1 MPLTKVQTIGI
12 ETGISLTGVTTA
24 VSIGATNINVTGV
37 ITSTSAVVGTAVTI
51 NASGINATAAGIA
64 ITATNIGI
72 GSGGINGG
80 PISGN
85 RNKIIN
91 GAMMI
96 DQRNAGVSTTPTA
109 TASYTHILDRWAYNA
124 SQTLKTSIQQVGFG
138 TTGVIGLSSTARL
151 RVASAVTP
159 GVADYF
165 IFVQKIEGNNIAD
178 LGWGSSNA
186 QPITVSFFVN
196 SSVTGTYAIS
206 VRNAA
211 INRSYVDTYTI
222 NSANTWEYKTIVI
235 PGDTTGTWQI
245 GNDTGMELTFD
256 LGTGSNFNSTAG
268 TWAAGNFV
276 TTSGAVKWISTA
288 GAQFHLT
295 GVQLERGRQST
306 PFEMRSYGQEL
317 ALCQR
322 YYFKWLNNTG
332 SNRYLANMQAYATG
346 AVFGKVFDLPVEMR
360 TAPSCSLSGTF
371 TPVAANGSASGIA
384 AFTTLTMA
392 ENTRTTLSTGNM
404 SGSNGLV
411 AGNCSVIVTANNSY
425 IEANAEL

>member
-80 PISGN
+80 PISGD

-96 DQRNAGVSTTPTA
+96 DQRNAGVSTTPA
-109 TASYTHILDRWAYNA
+109 GTASYTYILDRWAYNA

-186 QPITVSFFVN
+186 QPVTVSFFVN

-206 VRNAA
+206 ARNAA

-235 PGDTTGTWQI
+235 PGDTAGTWQI

-256 LGTGSNFNSTAG
+256 LGSGSNFNSTAG

-295 GVQLERGRQST
+295 GVQLERGRQAT

-322 YYFKWLNNTG
+322 YYQVLIPNGVGGPEICMGIFYSATDFRGAVHLKQTMRTVPALNQVSGTNYFRAYWSSSSTPFNVLTLDG
-332 SNRYLANMQAYATG
+332 SSTTNYVELAATTATG
-346 AVFGKVFDLPVEMR
+346 TSGAGALLRADNNATFV
-360 TAPSCSLSGTF
+360 ALS
-371 TPVAANGSASGIA
+371 S
-384 AFTTLTMA
+384 
-392 ENTRTTLSTGNM
+392 
-404 SGSNGLV
+404 
-411 AGNCSVIVTANNSY
+411 
-425 IEANAEL
+425 EL